1 MVQKHTGFRLTETQ
15 LQSLDVMVEKG
26 IFPNRAEAI
35 REAVRGIQ
43 EKYKIY
49 GPQGGAVTCPAQ

>member
-15 LQSLDVMVEKG
+15 LDSLDAMVKMG
-26 IFPNRAEAI
+26 IFPNRAEAV

-43 EKYKIY
+43 DKYKIY
-49 GPQGGAVTCPAQ
+49 GKQGGAAACPAQ